1 MTIDIIEL
9 HAVLTELIN
18 DSTVDSKYS
27 ERLKRLKASIDPSKR
42 FNLDSKPSIWVQDES
57 TPIATGT
64 LENDSIAIA
73 VDRLERGMYVGLRDA
88 HLRTTSETTV
98 EYKRPADSEGGH
110 AD

>member
-9 HAVLTELIN
+9 NQLLTELIN
-18 DSTVDSKYS
+18 DSTVDSKYQS
-27 ERLKRLKASIDPSKR
+27 RLIKLRASIDPSKR

-57 TPIATGT
+57 KPVATGK

-88 HLRTTSETTV
+88 HLRKSETTV

>member
-9 HAVLTELIN
+9 NQLLTELIN
-18 DSTVDSKYS
+18 DSTVDPKYQS
-27 ERLKRLKASIDPSKR
+27 RLINLKASIDPSKR

-57 TPIATGT
+57 KPVATGT

-88 HLRTTSETTV
+88 HLRKV
-98 EYKRPADSEGGH
+98 EYKRPADSEGGN

>member
-9 HAVLTELIN
+9 NQLLAELIN
-18 DSTVDSKYS
+18 DSTVDSKYQS
-27 ERLKRLKASIDPSKR
+27 RLIKLRASIDPSKR
-42 FNLDSKPSIWVQDES
+42 FNLDSKPQIWVQDES
-57 TPIATGT
+57 KPVATGT

>member
-9 HAVLTELIN
+9 DQLLAELIN

-27 ERLKRLKASIDPSKR
+27 ERLIKLKASIDPSKR
-42 FNLDSKPSIWVQDES
+42 FNLDSKPQIWVQDES

-64 LENDSIAIA
+64 LENDSIARA

-88 HLRTTSETTV
+88 HLRKKSETTV

>member
-18 DSTVDSKYS
+18 DPAVDSKYQS
-27 ERLKRLKASIDPSKR
+27 RLIKLRASIDPSKR
-42 FNLDSKPSIWVQDES
+42 FNLDSKPQVWVQDES
-57 TPIATGT
+57 KPIATGT
-64 LENDSIAIA
+64 LENDSIARA

-98 EYKRPADSEGGH
+98 AYKRPSDSEGGH

>member
-9 HAVLTELIN
+9 NQLLTELIN
-18 DSTVDSKYS
+18 DSTVDSKYQS
-27 ERLKRLKASIDPSKR
+27 RLIKLRASIDPSKR

-57 TPIATGT
+57 KPIATGK
-64 LENDSIAIA
+64 LESDTIAHA
-73 VDRLERGMYVGLRDA
+73 VDQLERGMYVGLRDA
-88 HLRTTSETTV
+88 HLRTTSDTTV